1 MRCLDATYLIDYLE
15 GQPAAV
21 DKMHEW
27 TSLAERLTSPAPAA
41 AELLLCAYFEGGAAL
56 RQALGLLETIE
67 VLPADTSVATEA
79 ARLGAEQLRRG
90 AAVPMV
96 DLLIAATA
104 RIHRGVLVSRD
115 TGFGGIAGLALETY

>member
-21 DKMHEW
+21 EKMREW

-41 AELLLCAYFEGGAAL
+41 AELLLGAYFEGGKAL
-56 RQALGLLETIE
+56 SEALGLLETVE
-67 VLPADTSVATEA
+67 VLPVDAPVATEA
-79 ARLGAEQLRRG
+79 AQLGAELLRRG

-96 DLLIAATA
+96 DLLIAAAA
-104 RIHRGVLVSRD
+104 RFHRGVLVSRD
-115 TGFGGIAGLALETY
+115 TSFGRIAGLAVETY